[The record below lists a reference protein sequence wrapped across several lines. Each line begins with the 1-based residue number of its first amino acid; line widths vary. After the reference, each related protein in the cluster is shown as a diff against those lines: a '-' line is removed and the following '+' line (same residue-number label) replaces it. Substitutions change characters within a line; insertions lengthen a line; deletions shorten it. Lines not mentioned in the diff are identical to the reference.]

1 MGRRERPLD
10 PTEGPVARFAHELRT
25 LRQQAGGPTYRAMAE
40 RAHYSTATLAQAA
53 AGDRLPSLQVT
64 LAYVAACGGDLDEWQ
79 RRWQQAADETTEERR
94 AADDPGQA
102 PYLGLARF
110 DTGDRER
117 FFGRDRLIARLVEM
131 VTAGHLVVLV
141 GPSGSGKSSLL
152 RAGLLPRLPG
162 RTRILSPG
170 PHPSRAHADALTSEA
185 SLIVVDQFEELFTL
199 CTDPDE
205 RARFL
210 DLLFAAARRPT
221 RVVISVRADF
231 YGHLTRDRRLA
242 AAAQE
247 ATLLVTPM
255 SPDELRETVVRPAA
269 LGGLVV
275 ERSLTA
281 RLLDEIA
288 DEPGGLPLLSHALL
302 ETWLRRRGRT
312 LTEAAY
318 EAAGGIHGAIAR
330 TAEELHARLTP
341 QQADTARRILLRLVT
356 PGQGTP
362 DTRRPADR
370 AELTGADWPDTPLVL
385 EQLARAR
392 LITVDDRTVDL
403 AHEAV
408 LSAWPR
414 LRTWIDE
421 DRERLRTQR
430 ALTEAAHTWAD
441 LHRDP
446 EALYRG
452 LRLAAAQEH
461 FTPDSAE
468 LTPLEREFLD
478 CSTRARRRARHRR
491 HGRLGALSLLVV
503 LCLVAGLVAWQQN
516 RLGEQRRV
524 EAEARRL
531 AGVAESLRLSD
542 PVTSMRL
549 SLAAWRVADLPET
562 RSGLLSAAVQHEQDV
577 FTDPDGG
584 KRTMR
589 RLSADGRTLI
599 SVGVDRVTRWD
610 VTAHRRLSRGPGLGR
625 SLELAGFPRADTT
638 WLPVFDGTRVTV
650 RDLATGR
657 QDRTPLTDADGGA
670 EMSPSGR
677 TLVVYDRKGTSRRV
691 QLWDP
696 LHRRKLL
703 DVEEPGRVRDIDVG
717 GIAWARLTALMAQ
730 LRQERRTAVQTY
742 LATPDATV
750 GPDDRHLALC
760 VPDGRLRLWDVPA
773 RREITAPW
781 LPRTSAQQCLQE
793 QIVFSPDGRSLGMV
807 GADGFRAWRIDGGRK
822 IAEVAYPGL
831 KTAQFS
837 TDGTFLAASDGQEI
851 LVWRLSGS
859 DFPVFRHR
867 LAGETV
873 KDIRLDTARRTLRYL
888 GGAEGVWGPGVH
900 TVTLGRAAT
909 DDWTTTPTA
918 AAVFSRDGERLAT
931 ARPDPDGKHL
941 RIRLL
946 DGRTGRLVAGV
957 GTVPCQDALDDC
969 TGNLAFDSTGTTLA
983 YGGTPPDPSGPATG
997 RIWLYDVPGR
1007 RVTTVLTTQDL
1018 GGGPLSDFVFGRGD
1032 RSLLLSDAASP
1043 GTGATRVWDLRQH
1056 RTTAVLADTSGRAVV
1071 HPDGD
1076 LAVTTGG
1083 EAYRLPSGTRLPAT
1097 RFTGG
1102 GTAVA
1107 FSPDGRYLAVGEGSG
1122 RVVLW
1127 DGRLQRRLGVLA
1139 DPETT
1144 TYQYVSALAFSPD
1157 GRTLAVAGDEGTLQ
1171 LWDVDSR
1178 RRVGSPLPTPGDT
1191 VRALAFGPDGSTL
1204 RAAGQHAPPQ
1214 TYRTGPTDAA
1224 GTVCHR
1230 AGGGLTPEEW
1240 SRHLPDVPYR
1250 RTCPYRR

>member
-10 PTEGPVARFAHELRT
+10 PTEGPVARFAHDLRK
-25 LRQQAGGPTYRAMAE
+25 LRQEAGGPTYRAMAG

-64 LAYVAACGGDLDEWQ
+64 LAYVTACGGDPAEWE
-79 RRWQQAADETTEERR
+79 RRWQQAADEATEQRR
-94 AADDPGQA
+94 AADDPGEA
-102 PYLGLARF
+102 PYLGLAGF

-117 FFGRDRLIARLVEM
+117 FFGRDRLIGRLVEM
-131 VTAGHLVVLV
+131 VTAGPVVVLV

-152 RAGLLPRLPG
+152 RAGLLPRLAG
-162 RTRILSPG
+162 RALVLSPG
-170 PHPSRAHADALTSEA
+170 AHPSRTHAEALRSGA
-185 SLIVVDQFEELFTL
+185 ALIVVDQFEELFTL

-210 DLLFAAARRPT
+210 DLLFAAAGTPT
-221 RVVISVRADF
+221 RVVIAVRADF

-242 AAAQE
+242 EAAQE
-247 ATLLVTPM
+247 ATLLVAPM
-255 SPDELRETVVRPAA
+255 TPDELRETIVRPAA

-302 ETWLRRRGRT
+302 ETWRRRRGRT

-330 TAEELHARLTP
+330 TAEDLHERLTP
-341 QQADTARRILLRLVT
+341 GQADTARRLLLRLVT

-370 AELTGADWPDTPLVL
+370 AELTGADWADTPLVL

-430 ALTEAAHTWAD
+430 ALTEAAQTWAA

-452 LRLAAAQEH
+452 LRLATVQEH
-461 FTPDSAE
+461 FTADSAE
-468 LTPLEREFLD
+468 LTPLEREFFEA
-478 CSTRARRRARHRR
+478 SIRARRRARQRR
-491 HGRLGALSLLVV
+491 HGRVGALSLLVV
-503 LCLVAGLVAWQQN
+503 LCLLAGLVAWQQN
-516 RLGEQRRV
+516 RVGEQRRL

-599 SVGVDRVTRWD
+599 SVGADRVTHWD
-610 VTAHRRLSRGPGLGR
+610 VTAHRRLTRQPGLGR
-625 SLELAGFPRADTT
+625 TLEQAGFPRADTS

-657 QDRTPLTDADGGA
+657 QDRTPLTDADRGA
-670 EMSPSGR
+670 EMTSSGR
-677 TLVVYDRKGTSRRV
+677 TLVVYDRRGTSRRV

-696 LHRRKLL
+696 LDRQKLL
-703 DVEEPGRVRDIDVG
+703 DIEEPEGVRDLDAG
-717 GIAWARLTALMAQ
+717 GIAWARLTALMGQ
-730 LRQERRTAVQTY
+730 LRKERRTAVQTF
-742 LATPDATV
+742 LATADATV

-760 VPDGRLRLWDVPA
+760 VPGGRLRLWDVAA

-793 QIVFSPDGRSLGMV
+793 QVVFSPDGRSLGLT
-807 GADGFRAWRIDGGRK
+807 GADGFRAWRIDTGRK

-831 KTAQFS
+831 KTAQLS
-837 TDGTFLAASDGQEI
+837 ADGASLAASDGQEI
-851 LVWRLSGS
+851 LVWRLAGP

-873 KDIRLDTARRTLRYL
+873 KDIRLDTAAGTLRYL

-900 TVTLGRAAT
+900 TVTLGRATTA
-909 DDWTTTPTA
+909 DWTAAATT
-918 AAVFSRDGERLAT
+918 AVFSRDGERLAT

-946 DGRTGRLVAGV
+946 DGRTGRLVADI
-957 GTVPCQDALDDC
+957 GTVPCRPAVDVC
-969 TGNLAFDSTGTTLA
+969 TGDLAFDSTGTTLA
-983 YGGTPPDPSGPATG
+983 YGSTEPGPAGLATG
-997 RIWLYDVPGR
+997 RIHLYDIPGR
-1007 RVTTVLTTQDL
+1007 RVTTALTTDDL
-1018 GGGPLSDFVFGRGD
+1018 DGGPLPDIAFGPGD
-1032 RSLLLSDAASP
+1032 RTLLLAGPAAP
-1043 GTGATRVWDLRQH
+1043 ETGTTRVWDLRRH
-1056 RTTAVLADTSGRAVV
+1056 RTTAVLEDTSGPSVV

-1083 EAYRLPSGTRLPAT
+1083 EAYRLPSGARLPAT

-1107 FSPDGRYLAVGEGSG
+1107 FSPDGAHLAVGEGSG

-1127 DGRLQRRLGVLA
+1127 DGRLKRRLGVLA
-1139 DPETT
+1139 DPDTT
-1144 TYQYVSALAFSPD
+1144 TYQYVSALAFAPD

-1171 LWDVDSR
+1171 LWDVASR
-1178 RRVGSPLPTPGDT
+1178 RRVGSPLPAPGDT
-1191 VRALAFGPDGSTL
+1191 VQALAFGPGGDTL
-1204 RAAGQHAPPQ
+1204 RTAGQHTPPQ
-1214 TYRTGPTDAA
+1214 TYRIGPADAA
-1224 GTVCHR
+1224 GTVCRR